1 MITFFTTG
9 KPFLGQ
15 AGIIQRNA
23 LKSWTL
29 LGPNIQVILFGDEDG
44 AGGVCAEL
52 GIQHEP
58 YAERS
63 HLSPQ
68 LPLANYLFR
77 RAHELAHHPW
87 LCYLNCDIILTS
99 GFCEAV
105 EQLAQWRKSF
115 LMVGKR
121 WDLEVTGSLDFNN
134 PIWSTDLR
142 KKALRLG
149 TMRSN
154 ELDYFVFA
162 KEMYQDIPPLIIGRV
177 YWDYWMVWKART
189 VGLPVVEASPRVI
202 VVHQNHEASYVQE
215 TNASKGAF
223 FDPGA
228 EWNYKLS
235 NGGKDFGN
243 YLDCTHR
250 LTSSGLLLPTFW
262 LKQRSKIKTFLWKT
276 LVHETQGLRKR
287 LGLRR
292 RRHELSQ

>member
-23 LKSWTL
+23 LKSWSL
-29 LGPNIQVILFGDEDG
+29 LHPDVQIILFGDEDG
-44 AGGVCAEL
+44 AGAVCAEL

-63 HLSPQ
+63 HLNPR

-77 RAHELAHHPW
+77 RAHELANHRW
-87 LCYLNCDIILTS
+87 LCYLNCDIILTPD
-99 GFCEAV
+99 FYEAV
-105 EQLAQWRKSF
+105 DQLARWRKSF

-121 WDLEVTGSLDFNN
+121 WDLEVTASLDFDRPYWAN
-134 PIWSTDLR
+134 DLR
-142 KKALRLG
+142 TKAIRLG
-149 TMRSN
+149 TKRMN
-154 ELDYFVFA
+154 ELDYFLFA

-177 YWDYWMVWKART
+177 YWDYWMVWKARSL
-189 VGLPVVEASPRVI
+189 GFPVVEASPRVI

-215 TNASKGAF
+215 INASKGTF

-235 NGGKDFGN
+235 NGGRNFGN

-250 LTSSGLLLPTFW
+250 LTNSGLLLPTFW
-262 LKQRSKIKTFLWKT
+262 LKGRSKLKAFLWKI
-276 LVHETQGLRKR
+276 LIYETYGLRKR
-287 LGLRR
+287 LGLHRR
-292 RRHELSQ
+292 GRELT